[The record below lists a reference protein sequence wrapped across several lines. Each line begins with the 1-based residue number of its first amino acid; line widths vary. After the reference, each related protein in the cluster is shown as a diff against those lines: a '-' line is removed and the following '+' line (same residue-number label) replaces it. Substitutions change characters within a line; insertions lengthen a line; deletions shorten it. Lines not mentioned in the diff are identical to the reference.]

1 MVIMADAAVGRAQ
14 KVRLDWVQSVHFA
27 PSQEG
32 GLVAL
37 WMTNR
42 ERHWRF
48 VERELL
54 PGWGL
59 QPVASWLWLKAAD
72 DGRPVAPL
80 VSESLRVWGLHV
92 QQLQLTCTGVRLT
105 LLASGWFW
113 LAACALWRAAHLV

>member
-1 MVIMADAAVGRAQ
+1 MSHP
-14 KVRLDWVQSVHFA
+14 WHF
-27 PSQEG
+27 QGG

-80 VSESLRVWGLHV
+80 VSAHLFVAGQLR
-92 QQLQLTCTGVRLT
+92 RLSQT
-105 LLASGWFW
+105 TRFW
-113 LAACALWRAAHLV
+113 LVLAEGI